1 MSGGGDAHAVGWNGA
16 CAQREGWLV
25 ATLEGTAAGMRRGL
39 RFRGSVREFRLWLA
53 VLRTGPGLR
62 AWLALARARN

>member
-1 MSGGGDAHAVGWNGA
+1 M
-16 CAQREGWLV
+16 
-25 ATLEGTAAGMRRGL
+25 ATLDGTATRIRRGL
-39 RFRGSVREFRLWLA
+39 RFCGSVREFRLWLA